1 MKWINEEKGIA
12 AITVLLV
19 TFVMAIS
26 GAVVLFSA
34 TTDLETA
41 ARDTRAEGVFATS
54 EAGLDLGA
62 AHIFSNPTF
71 SETGQTETCLDNPL
85 VPADAGFSCADPN
98 ADPEIEI
105 TSPSNGRFVYPL
117 NGRPFIEYT
126 VISRSKEG
134 EIVTRTLGAT
144 YRVEALELP
153 FGMFVNGAVDLN
165 GNPTLFQESLLVNG
179 PVTSRE
185 KVDTDANN
193 NNQFDDPDLGWRF
206 HRDRIQSNPEP
217 KADCTDPSTG
227 GIVGC
232 SGVFSNFQIY
242 EQNQQKNQ
250 NELHYPCSSACP
262 ASNKYP
268 TDRDSHQTKVVNGVP
283 QPVVTIP
290 TDAILEPMEAMKRLA
305 QQQGLYYNYK
315 NGQNNNVIFQPGDIG
330 APAADFPRN
339 SVVYIDAD
347 AGDSMGWKIDLA
359 PGDPDSDMLFT
370 NGAGERV
377 GLDSGILIVR
387 GGTLRLESNT
397 LWSGAIFAPE
407 GEFRILG
414 GAVCTCTIYSQGFSA
429 QGGNSTIQLTPDWF
443 NRLPAGLVSVRRT
456 SFFECEQYQDHPL
469 CPPPPT

>member
-1 MKWINEEKGIA
+1 MKWINEERGIA

-34 TTDLETA
+34 TTELETA
-41 ARDTRAEGVFATS
+41 ARDTRAEGAFATS

-71 SETGQTETCLDNPL
+71 GEADQTETCLDNPL
-85 VPADAGFSCADPN
+85 VPPGAGYSCAG
-98 ADPEIEI
+98 DPEIEI

-117 NGRPFIEYT
+117 NGRPFIEYR

-134 EIVTRTLGAT
+134 ETVTRTLGAT

-165 GNPTLFQESLLVNG
+165 GNPTLFRESLLVNG

-185 KVDTDANN
+185 KVLTDFNA

-206 HRDRIQSNPEP
+206 HKDRIQSTP
-217 KADCTDPSTG
+217 DPTMCIDETG
-227 GIVGC
+227 ASVGC
-232 SGVFSNFQIY
+232 AGVFSNFQIY

-250 NELHYPCSSACP
+250 NELHYPCSSGCP
-262 ASNKYP
+262 VSAKYP

-290 TDAILEPMEAMKRLA
+290 SDAILEPMEGLKRLA
-305 QQQGLYYNYK
+305 QQQGLYFNYK
-315 NGQNNNVIFQPGDIG
+315 NGQNNSVIFQPGDIG
-330 APAADFPRN
+330 APGADFPRN
-339 SVVYIDAD
+339 AVIYIDAD
-347 AGDSMGWKIDLA
+347 AGDSMGWKVNLE
-359 PGDPDSDMLFT
+359 PGSPDSDMLFT
-370 NGAGERV
+370 DDTGQRV
-377 GLDSGILIVR
+377 GIDSGVLIVR
-387 GGTLRLESNT
+387 GGALRLESNT
-397 LWSGAIFAPE
+397 LWSGAVFAPE

-414 GAVCTCTIYSQGFSA
+414 GAVCTCTIYAQGFSA

-456 SFFECEQYQDHPL
+456 SFFECEQYQDSAV
-469 CPPPPT
+469 CPST

>member
-1 MKWINEEKGIA
+1 MRWINEERGIA

-34 TTDLETA
+34 TTDLETV
-41 ARDTRAEGVFATS
+41 ARDTRSEGAFATA

-71 SETGQTETCLDNPL
+71 SEAGQTETCLDNPL
-85 VPADAGFSCADPN
+85 VPASAGFSCPD
-98 ADPEIEI
+98 DPEIEI

-117 NGRPFIEYT
+117 NGRPFIEYR
-126 VISRSKEG
+126 VISQSQEG
-134 EIVTRTLGAT
+134 ERVARTLGAS

-165 GNPTLFQESLLVNG
+165 GNPTLFRESLLVNG

-185 KVDTDANN
+185 KVLTDFNDN
-193 NNQFDDPDLGWRF
+193 DEFDDPDLGWRF
-206 HRDRIQSNPEP
+206 HRDRIQSNP
-217 KADCTDPSTG
+217 DPTMCLDPDSGAT
-227 GIVGC
+227 VGC
-232 SGVFSNFQIY
+232 AGVFSNFQIY

-250 NELHYPCSSACP
+250 NELHYPCSSGCP
-262 ASNKYP
+262 VSGDYP

-290 TDAILEPMEAMKRLA
+290 SDAILEPMEALKRLA
-305 QQQGLYYNYK
+305 QQQGLYFNYK

-347 AGDSMGWKIDLA
+347 AGDSMGWKIDLV
-359 PGDPDSDMLFT
+359 PGNPDSDMLFT

-387 GGTLRLESNT
+387 GGALRLESNT
-397 LWSGAIFAPE
+397 LWAGAIFAPE

-414 GAVCTCTIYSQGFSA
+414 GAECTCTIYSQGFSA

-456 SFFECEQYQDHPL
+456 SFFECEPYQDSAV
-469 CPPPPT
+469 CPTT